1 MASPAADP
9 RWLLL
14 RSEVDA
20 AMADLALAI
29 DLERHELREAT
40 ADRKLRLIREKAFQK
55 LLQDGYSSLEK
66 ALTRVLGLFQEPLPR
81 GRSWHPGLI
90 LLATSPGQERDGLAR
105 PPFAPTLFRELETL
119 RRFRHVAVHAYAN
132 FDVAE
137 AAPAVA
143 AAERVV
149 AALPDALRGFARA
162 TGLLPPDAG

>member
-1 MASPAADP
+1 MAFPAADP
-9 RWLLL
+9 RWLPL
-14 RSEVDA
+14 RTEVDA
-20 AMADLALAI
+20 AIADLALAI
-29 DLERHELREAT
+29 DLERHELRDLT

-66 ALTRVLGLFQEPLPR
+66 ALVRVLGLFQESLPR
-81 GRSWHPGLI
+81 GQSWHADLI
-90 LLATSPGQERDGLAR
+90 LLATSPGQERDGMVR

-119 RRFRHVAVHAYAN
+119 RRFRHLAVHAYAN

-149 AALPDALRGFARA
+149 AALPAATETFARA
-162 TGLLPPDAG
+162 AGLLPPDPG